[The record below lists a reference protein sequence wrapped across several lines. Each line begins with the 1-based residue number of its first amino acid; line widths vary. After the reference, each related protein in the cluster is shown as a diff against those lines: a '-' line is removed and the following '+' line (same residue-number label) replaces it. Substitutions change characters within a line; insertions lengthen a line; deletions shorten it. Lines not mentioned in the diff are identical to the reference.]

1 MNQCVCNHETGTNAD
16 GRKFCIGCGKYVE
29 SCRCRPIPE
38 KVSIIIPVYNA
49 EDYINEAIKNVLR
62 QTYSNIEIIVVD
74 DGSTDKT
81 LVNLLRDPLAK
92 NIKIIE
98 KENGGVSSALNAGIN
113 AMTSNWFKWLSA
125 DDVMETNCIEVMMD
139 KIKETPDKYNKIFYT
154 SYDIIDKVGNKLDI
168 FTEPNH
174 NDRGAIMKCA
184 LLLNNYY
191 GNATTCMIH
200 KSVFDRVGKFD
211 ESLKNG
217 DDYDFWLRALFGY
230 KIELHLIQENLAS
243 YRQHPNQLTHRRG
256 AELFKTIKQIR
267 EKNLLLLDEE
277 IRTVVLEVARTI
289 NRQPLKVKLRKKTRD
304 ILFSILP
311 NKINN
316 KILSSYQ
323 QRKS

>member
-139 KIKETPDKYNKIFYT
+139 KIKETPDKYNKILFNYH
-154 SYDIIDKVGNKLDI
+154 YFFFGVIY
-168 FTEPNH
+168 
-174 NDRGAIMKCA
+174 
-184 LLLNNYY
+184 LLLVFHISNY
-191 GNATTCMIH
+191 T
-200 KSVFDRVGKFD
+200 
-211 ESLKNG
+211 
-217 DDYDFWLRALFGY
+217 
-230 KIELHLIQENLAS
+230 
-243 YRQHPNQLTHRRG
+243 
-256 AELFKTIKQIR
+256 
-267 EKNLLLLDEE
+267 
-277 IRTVVLEVARTI
+277 
-289 NRQPLKVKLRKKTRD
+289 
-304 ILFSILP
+304 
-311 NKINN
+311 
-316 KILSSYQ
+316 
-323 QRKS
+323 